1 MFCIELVSGKF
12 IACDLENFY
21 VFFFLSSL
29 KWYLYEMYHMGNL
42 VVTAIQCE
50 PVCILPHKWFYYIQP
65 VMQGYTHI
73 QKRLSAHYRG
83 LGNHYQINSSVFLS
97 FICRHFFPTT
107 WKVASVLSL
116 PVFPPSPF
124 ASCFYIT
131 HLSDRPIDWGS
142 QCRQSSIISVCM

>member
-1 MFCIELVSGKF
+1 
-12 IACDLENFY
+12 
-21 VFFFLSSL
+21 
-29 KWYLYEMYHMGNL
+29 MGNL

-97 FICRHFFPTT
+97 FICRHFFSHNM
-107 WKVASVLSL
+107 KSSICLI
-116 PVFPPSPF
+116 PPSFFPLPL
-124 ASCFYIT
+124 CFLFLYNSLIRSAYRLGVSMQT
-131 HLSDRPIDWGS
+131 KFNN
-142 QCRQSSIISVCM
+142 